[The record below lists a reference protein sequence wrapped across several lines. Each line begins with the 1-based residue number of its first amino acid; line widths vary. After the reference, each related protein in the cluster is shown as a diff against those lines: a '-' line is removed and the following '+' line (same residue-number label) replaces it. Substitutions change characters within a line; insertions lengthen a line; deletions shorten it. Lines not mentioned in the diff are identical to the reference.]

1 MLHRKLNKHCLSSL
15 VCKSLSTCMLIAEW
29 VSKKAREICNSKS
42 LPNDFLCWNRKI
54 NCSLH
59 SVKIKYS
66 YKFSCNITKH
76 GKSRQNHDIWQ
87 ESWYSWVMCCMLMCL
102 YSLVCI
108 SVVTSVYR
116 CPFICTICFCLHSF
130 IHSFI
135 HSFVQSDSQSVSQ
148 SVICSEWQVQIR
160 QCVTQCQPDSKAQK
174 RTLTAPFRLTTV
186 TFKKI

>member
-1 MLHRKLNKHCLSSL
+1 VFVQDL
-15 VCKSLSTCMLIAEW
+15 
-29 VSKKAREICNSKS
+29 
-42 LPNDFLCWNRKI
+42 F
-54 NCSLH
+54 
-59 SVKIKYS
+59 
-66 YKFSCNITKH
+66 
-76 GKSRQNHDIWQ
+76 
-87 ESWYSWVMCCMLMCL
+87 
-102 YSLVCI
+102 SLVCI

-186 TFKKI
+186 TFKKNLKSTLLIVLLKAGKLVKLTEVGRLFHALIYDSVSEEIHSDAFMVNKREYIIGENHGCLDYRDFVNFYCH